1 MRLAGFFGALLAA
14 VALVAVTFA
23 SSASDVQP
31 AESGNRTALIIGPC
45 TTGEC

>member
-1 MRLAGFFGALLAA
+1 MRKAGFFGALLAA

-23 SSASDVQP
+23 SSASDVRP
-31 AESGNRTALIIGPC
+31 TDSNNKTALIIGPC